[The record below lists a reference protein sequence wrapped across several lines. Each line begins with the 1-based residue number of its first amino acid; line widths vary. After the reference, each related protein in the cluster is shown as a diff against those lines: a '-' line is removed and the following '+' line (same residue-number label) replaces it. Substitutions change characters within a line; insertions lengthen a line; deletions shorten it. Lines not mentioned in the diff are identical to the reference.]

1 MPNVSAHRQV
11 TRLVEVAG
19 QCGSLSEAPFKI
31 KNSLLGHPLFE
42 DSRLKRLLRA
52 LPREQVEIRAVQLLG
67 DDDGSYRRGELL
79 KGADPV
85 DAFERL
91 AEKPAWMLLHESW
104 IHDPEYAELLGQYVR
119 DLSETI
125 AGVDDDISDLGCWLF
140 LSSGKCVVHFHADPD
155 QSFLNQI
162 RGSKTVFVYPTKI
175 LPELTVE
182 RLVYSGNQGV
192 VTYEPEYEAAM
203 FPPVTLA
210 PGETVFLPLFAP
222 HRVIND
228 GGISVSINV
237 GFQTRV
243 SRRRRNVHLVNLEMR
258 RLGLRP
264 SPFNL
269 RPAVDSVKQRMV
281 MAVRAKNKFLRSLR
295 PEVPV

>member
-1 MPNVSAHRQV
+1 MIEVDVQRKV
-11 TRLVEVAG
+11 TRLVEGAG
-19 QCGSLSEAPFKI
+19 RCGAHSEAPFKI
-31 KNSLLGHPLFE
+31 KNSLVGHPLFE
-42 DSRLKRLLRA
+42 DNRLKRLLRT
-52 LPREQVEIRAVQLLG
+52 LPRDQVEIRDVQLLG
-67 DDDGSYRRGELL
+67 GDDGGYRRGELL
-79 KGADPV
+79 KGVDPV
-85 DAFERL
+85 DTFERL
-91 AEKPAWMLLHESW
+91 AEKPTWILLHQSW
-104 IHDPEYAELLGQYVR
+104 IHDPEYAELLRGYIR

-125 AGVDDDISDLGCWLF
+125 AGVDDDVSDLGCWLF

-175 LPELTVE
+175 LPESTVE
-182 RLVYSGNQGV
+182 RLVYTGNQGV

-203 FPPVTLA
+203 FPPVPLT

-228 GGISVSINV
+228 GGVSVSINM
-237 GFQTRV
+237 GFHTRE
-243 SRRRRNVHLVNLEMR
+243 SRRRRSVHLVNLEMR

-269 RPAVDSVKQRMV
+269 RPAVDSVKQRMSL
-281 MAVRAKNKFLRSLR
+281 AIRAKNKFFRSLR
-295 PEVPV
+295 PEVTV

>member
-1 MPNVSAHRQV
+1 MVDIDARQV
-11 TRLVEVAG
+11 TRLVEAAG
-19 QCGSLSEAPFKI
+19 NCGALPEAPFKI
-31 KNSLLGHPLFE
+31 KNSLVAHPLFE
-42 DSRLKRLLRA
+42 DNRLKRLLRA
-52 LPREQVEIRAVQLLG
+52 LPRGQVEIRAVQLFG
-67 DDDGSYRRGELL
+67 AIDGGYRRGELL
-79 KGADPV
+79 KSADPV
-85 DAFERL
+85 DVFERL

-104 IHDPEYAELLGQYVR
+104 IHDPEYAELMGRYVR

-125 AGVDDDISDLGCWLF
+125 AGVDDVSDLGCWLF

-182 RLVYSGNQGV
+182 RLVYTGNQGV

-203 FPPVTLA
+203 FPPVPLA
-210 PGETVFLPLFAP
+210 SGETVFLPLFAP

-237 GFQTRV
+237 GFQTRE
-243 SRRRRNVHLVNLEMR
+243 SRRRRNVHLVNMEMR

-281 MAVRAKNKFLRSLR
+281 LAVRAKNKFFRSLR
-295 PEVPV
+295 PEVPI

>member
-1 MPNVSAHRQV
+1 MSNISVQRQV
-11 TRLVEVAG
+11 ARLVEGGGFLGAH
-19 QCGSLSEAPFKI
+19 SEAPFKI
-31 KNSLLGHPLFE
+31 KNSLAGHPLFE
-42 DSRLKRLLRA
+42 DNRLKRLLRM

-67 DDDGSYRRGELL
+67 ADDGCYRRGELL

-85 DAFERL
+85 DVFERL
-91 AEKPAWMLLHESW
+91 AEEPAWMLLHESW
-104 IHDPEYAELLGQYVR
+104 IHDPEYAELMRQYVR

-125 AGVDDDISDLGCWLF
+125 TGVDDDISDLGCWLF

-162 RGSKTVFVYPTKI
+162 RGYKTVFVYPTKI

-182 RLVYSGNQGV
+182 RLVYTGNQGV

-203 FPPVTLA
+203 FPPVPLA

-237 GFQTRV
+237 GFQTRE

-258 RLGLRP
+258 GLGLRP

-281 MAVRAKNKFLRSLR
+281 LAIHAKNKLFRSLR
-295 PEVPV
+295 PEVPL

>member
-1 MPNVSAHRQV
+1 MPDVSAQRQV

-19 QCGSLSEAPFKI
+19 QCDSLSEAPFKI
-31 KNSLLGHPLFE
+31 KNSLVGHPLFE

-52 LPREQVEIRAVQLLG
+52 LPPEQVEIRAVQLLG

-182 RLVYSGNQGV
+182 RLVYTGNQGV
-192 VTYEPEYEAAM
+192 VTYEPEYDAAM
-203 FPPVTLA
+203 FPPVPLA

-237 GFQTRV
+237 GFQTRA

-281 MAVRAKNKFLRSLR
+281 MAVRAKNKFFRSLR